1 MFTVKKHLTFA
12 AAHRL
17 DLPYKSKCTNLHGH
31 EWELTVYLRASEL
44 DSNGMVMDFSE
55 IKHRISGILDH
66 SYLNDVLPFNPTA
79 ENIARWVS
87 DQLTD
92 NRVVCY
98 MVELMESRNN
108 TVIYTRD

>member
-12 AAHRL
+12 AAHKL
-17 DLPYKSKCTNLHGH
+17 SLPYESKCTSLHGH
-31 EWELTVYLRASEL
+31 EWDLTVYLRSKTL
-44 DSNGMVMDFSE
+44 DDNGMVMDFTE
-55 IKHRISGILDH
+55 IKKRIAGVLDH

-92 NRVVCY
+92 SRVTCY
-98 MVELMESRNN
+98 MVELSESRNN